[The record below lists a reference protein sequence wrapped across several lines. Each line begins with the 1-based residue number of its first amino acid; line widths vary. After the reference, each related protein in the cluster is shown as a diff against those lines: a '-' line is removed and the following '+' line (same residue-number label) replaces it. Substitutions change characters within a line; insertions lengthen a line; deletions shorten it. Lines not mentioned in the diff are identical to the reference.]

1 MDDPG
6 LDRGRHLEALLA
18 LERINWISFGGLRV
32 WHEVQRLHAE
42 RNDTVRVLDVACGGG
57 DVLRDVARRAAG
69 SGISVELHGCDIS
82 SVALEEGRRT
92 IGDAGLADSIDLF
105 KLDALEGDLPEGY
118 CLITSSLFLHHLS
131 RVDAVSLLNRM
142 AAATTRSL
150 LIQDLR
156 RTRLGYLFAWVGL
169 HTLTRSDVARTDG
182 LRSVLGA
189 FSMDEIR
196 KICGDAGLS
205 SAKVDTGWPQRF
217 TIGWRRP

>member
-1 MDDPG
+1 
-6 LDRGRHLEALLA
+6 
-18 LERINWISFGGLRV
+18 
-32 WHEVQRLHAE
+32 
-42 RNDTVRVLDVACGGG
+42 
-57 DVLRDVARRAAG
+57 
-69 SGISVELHGCDIS
+69 
-82 SVALEEGRRT
+82 
-92 IGDAGLADSIDLF
+92 
-105 KLDALEGDLPEGY
+105 
-118 CLITSSLFLHHLS
+118 
-131 RVDAVSLLNRM
+131 M